1 MSRTRNITK
10 MSTVLP
16 RLSDGRLTLTSG
28 EPDKI
33 GADTNKEAIYYCPYV
48 GQTISLFDGDVWNLY
63 TFSELTLDISSGYS
77 TDTIYDIFIYDN
89 LGTLTLES
97 LAWSSASARAT
108 DIVRQNGAYVK
119 DGDPTKKYLGTFR
132 TNSSAK
138 TNDDFSRRYLW
149 NEYHKISKNLYTDAT
164 GFTNTYSTQVWRPV
178 RNNTTVGETRL
189 AIAVGRSTHLE
200 IYSTYHCKSFYTGIG
215 IDSTNTP
222 TGLVGVNGSATANIN
237 AVSKIY
243 TEVSDGYH
251 FIQHLEYGQN
261 ANGAGYNAQMQ
272 LNYLC

>member
-28 EPDKI
+28 DPDKN
-33 GADTNKEAIYYCPYV
+33 GEDTNKDAIYYCPYMGETV
-48 GQTISLFDGDVWNLY
+48 SLFDGDVWNLY

-108 DIVRQNGAYVK
+108 DIVRQNGALVK
-119 DGDPTKKYLGTFR
+119 DGDRTKKYIGTFR

-138 TNDDFSRRYLW
+138 TNDDSSRRYLW
-149 NEYHKISKNLYTDAT
+149 NEYHKVYKSMFCSKNTLPAYTT
-164 GFTNTYSTQVWRPV
+164 SVWRPLG
-178 RNNTTVGETRL
+178 NITTVGETRL
-189 AIAVGRSTHLE
+189 AMVMGGRTLLDMF
-200 IYSTYHCKSFYTGIG
+200 TNYHCKGMYTGVG
-215 IDSTNTP
+215 LDNTTSPEPLGGTNGDP
-222 TGLVGVNGSATANIN
+222 TYNVNAISSVHKT
-237 AVSKIY
+237 V
-243 TEVSDGYH
+243 EPGYH
-251 FIQHLEYGQN
+251 FMQQLEYGFTGGQ
-261 ANGAGYNAQMQ
+261 GYNSSMICKF
-272 LNYLC
+272 LC